1 MNGFLGT
8 GATFYADLNLIVQ
21 IAMGLALLYGMM
33 LARKKNF
40 QAHKICQS
48 SVMILNLLM
57 IFLIMSPSFHRQVQP
72 QIPQGLQDAYYLVA
86 FIHAALGTLAELL
99 GLYIVLVAATNILP
113 EKLKFDRYRPW
124 MRTELA
130 LWWLVI
136 FLGLGTYYFWYIRTA
151 PAPAKPPLTAT
162 ETSKPADSKVTVKIT
177 NFQFEPKELTIKAG
191 TTVEWIDETGR
202 HTVEA
207 DDGSFTSDM
216 LQAGGKFEHKFDT
229 PGSVPYFCGLH
240 GDKGGKMMAGLIKVE
255 P

>member
-8 GATFYADLNLIVQ
+8 GATLYADLNLLVQ
-21 IAMGLALLYGMM
+21 IAMGLALLYGRR

-48 SVMILNLLM
+48 SVMILNLVM
-57 IFLIMSPSFHRQVQP
+57 IFLIMSPSFHRQVYP
-72 QIPQGLQDAYYLVA
+72 QIPGRLKEAYYLVA
-86 FIHAALGTLAELL
+86 FIHAGLGTLAELL

-113 EKLKFDRYRPW
+113 ERLKFDRYRPW

-130 LWWLVI
+130 LWWVVI

-151 PAPAKPPLTAT
+151 PAKQTAT
-162 ETSKPADSKVTVKIT
+162 VTQTSKPTDSRVTVKIT
-177 NFQFEPKELTIKAG
+177 NFQFEPKELTIKVG

-207 DDGSFTSDM
+207 DNGSFTSDM
-216 LQAGGKFEHKFDT
+216 LQAGGRFEQKFDT
-229 PGSVPYFCGLH
+229 PGSIPYFCGLH
-240 GDKGGKMMAGLIKVE
+240 GDKGGKMMAGVIKVE

>member
-8 GATFYADLNLIVQ
+8 GATFYADLNLLVQ
-21 IAMGLALLYGMM
+21 TAMGLALLYGMT

-48 SVMILNLLM
+48 SVMILNLVM

-72 QIPQGLQDAYYLVA
+72 QIPDGLKETYYLVA
-86 FIHAALGTLAELL
+86 FIHAGLGSIAQLL

-113 EKLKFDRYRPW
+113 EKLKFERYKPW

-130 LWWLVI
+130 LWWVVI
-136 FLGLGTYYFWYIRTA
+136 FLGFGTYYFWYIRSA
-151 PAPAKPPLTAT
+151 PVKQIASVT
-162 ETSKPADSKVTVKIT
+162 ETSKPVDSKVTVKIS
-177 NFQFEPKELTIKAG
+177 NFQFEPKELTVKVG
-191 TTVEWIDETGR
+191 TTVEWINETGR

-207 DDGSFTSDM
+207 DDGFFTSDI
-216 LQAGGKFEHKFDT
+216 LQAGGKFEHKFDVSGT
-229 PGSVPYFCGLH
+229 VSYFCGLH
-240 GDKGGKMMAGLIKVE
+240 GDKGGKMMAGVIKVE

>member
-8 GATFYADLNLIVQ
+8 GATFYADLNLLVQ
-21 IAMGLALLYGMM
+21 IAMGVALLYGMR

-48 SVMILNLLM
+48 SVMIFNLVM
-57 IFLIMSPSFHRQVQP
+57 IFLIMAPSFHRQVQP
-72 QIPQGLQDAYYLVA
+72 QIPDGLQEGYYLVA
-86 FIHAALGTLAELL
+86 FLHAGLGTLAELL

-113 EKLKFDRYRPW
+113 EKLKFNRYRPW
-124 MRTELA
+124 MRTELG
-130 LWWLVI
+130 LWWMVI

-151 PAPAKPPLTAT
+151 PAPVQQTAT
-162 ETSKPADSKVTVKIT
+162 GTSKPADSKVTVRIT
-177 NFQFEPKELTIKAG
+177 NFQFEPKELTITAG

-202 HTVEA
+202 HTIEA

-216 LQAGGKFEHKFDT
+216 LQAGGKFEQKFDT
-229 PGSVPYFCGLH
+229 PGSIPYFCGLH
-240 GDKGGKMMAGLIKVE
+240 GDKGGKMMAGVIRIE